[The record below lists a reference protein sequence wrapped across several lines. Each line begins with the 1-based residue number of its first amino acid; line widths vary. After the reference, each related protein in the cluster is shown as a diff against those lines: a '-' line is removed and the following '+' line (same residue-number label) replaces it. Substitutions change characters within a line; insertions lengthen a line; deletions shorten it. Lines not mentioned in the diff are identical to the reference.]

1 MSYLDS
7 IVQLE
12 RISKPNKK
20 VHRGCY
26 LPVDPSKLYSL
37 PIHSLIIQLRRKS
50 CILSSLSVYTLFF
63 YPSASFGKLVVSG
76 DDILSNRFSTSQV
89 QTLVSLPEKS
99 DDAYSLSIR
108 IQRVFPDT
116 VFSIP
121 QPILAHSPCFLILT
135 IVQAEIEL
143 EDTHCQ
149 YSCRLVFPDDA
160 CFSTSPAYGRTPI
173 WNNTLYLSN
182 RDYLKGVRLGVEL
195 YKHTSSLDM
204 LMGKGRFEIR
214 QRDLSP
220 NRQGGISN
228 VWFASLF
235 KR

>member
-1 MSYLDS
+1 MLSACWPLQTLLAPYPFTHHS
-7 IVQLE
+7 V
-12 RISKPNKK
+12 KK
-20 VHRGCY
+20 KELYPFKFVG
-26 LPVDPSKLYSL
+26 LYSL
-37 PIHSLIIQLRRKS
+37 FH
-50 CILSSLSVYTLFF
+50 
-63 YPSASFGKLVVSG
+63 PSASFGKLVVSG

-108 IQRVFPDT
+108 IQHVYPDT

-135 IVQAEIEL
+135 IVQAVIEL
-143 EDTHCQ
+143 EDTHFQ

-160 CFSTSPAYGRTPI
+160 CFSTSPAYGKTPI

-182 RDYLKGVRLGVEL
+182 RNYLKGVRLGVEL
-195 YKHTSSLDM
+195 YKHTSSLDV

-228 VWFASLF
+228 VWFDSLF